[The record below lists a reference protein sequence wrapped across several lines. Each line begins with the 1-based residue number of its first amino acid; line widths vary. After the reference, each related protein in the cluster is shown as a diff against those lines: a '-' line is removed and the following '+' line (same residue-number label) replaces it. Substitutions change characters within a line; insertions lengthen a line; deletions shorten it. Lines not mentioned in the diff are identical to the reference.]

1 MFFESTPQYK
11 RISKKQY
18 EAAYRKYRQEGDF
31 LWKFRFNIDYHKK
44 TIYAPF
50 SGIMAIING
59 TAKIIGYEYY
69 KYIGTER
76 TLLYG
81 ASEEKLV
88 KELFK
93 PTNDR

>member
-1 MFFESTPQYK
+1 MFIESTPKYK

-18 EAAYRKYRQEGDF
+18 EAAERKYRQKGDD
-31 LWKFRFNIDYHKK
+31 WWEFRFNIDYHKK

-59 TAKIIGYEYY
+59 TAEIIGYEYY
-69 KYIGTER
+69 KCIGTEM

-81 ASEEKLV
+81 SSEEKLV

-93 PTNDR
+93 PTNTD

>member
-1 MFFESTPQYK
+1 MWIESSLKYK

-18 EAAYRKYRQEGDF
+18 KSAERKYRQEGGYC
-31 LWKFRFNIDYHKK
+31 WEYRFHINYHKK
-44 TIYAPF
+44 PIYAPF

-59 TAKIIGYEYY
+59 TAEIIGYEYY
-69 KYIGTER
+69 KCIGTER

-93 PTNDR
+93 PTNAD